1 MLTSAGL
8 QAIYQDACYL
18 PNTFLF
24 SATCHM
30 TYGPFWGLNLGPF
43 NHHLCFTQGP
53 FSCSFCHLV
62 QHTHTNNSPKHLT
75 FSYSFS
81 SSSSLISSCQPNNT
95 DVSIA
100 LLFLRHVQ
108 LIWYTLVSHYIT
120 HNETCTNFL
129 ANLIYNRHF
138 FLGPN
143 LYSIHSVVM

>member
-8 QAIYQDACYL
+8 QAIYQDTCYL

-62 QHTHTNNSPKHLT
+62 QHTHKQLSKT
-75 FSYSFS
+75 F
-81 SSSSLISSCQPNNT
+81 N
-95 DVSIA
+95 
-100 LLFLRHVQ
+100 LFL
-108 LIWYTLVSHYIT
+108 LIFFFFFPYFLLSAKQHRCKYCIFISKAHSTNMVHFGVPLHYTQ
-120 HNETCTNFL
+120 
-129 ANLIYNRHF
+129 
-138 FLGPN
+138 
-143 LYSIHSVVM
+143 